1 MDFKK
6 SSIYLPVVLVIIIVL
21 FMYYKNDNNHFL
33 NNILHSHK
41 HKTTENFSTKQNLNI
56 IKNIPKYIESE
67 SESQNY
73 VESEHNLGECI
84 KKIRENKAE
93 NYNRMVN
100 TNQIMFDINEI
111 KEAKNNKNPNRSQKI
126 AALNCSYFDLDND
139 VLNKSILP
147 QENELFIT

>member
-1 MDFKK
+1 MI
-6 SSIYLPVVLVIIIVL
+6 IY
-21 FMYYKNDNNHFL
+21 FYKNDNKQFL
-33 NNILHSHK
+33 NNIIYSHK
-41 HKTTENFSTKQNLNI
+41 HKNTENFSTKQNLNI
-56 IKNIPKYIESE
+56 IKNIPKYIENKSE
-67 SESQNY
+67 NYVDSENY
-73 VESEHNLGECI
+73 VESENNLGECI

-111 KEAKNNKNPNRSQKI
+111 KEIKDNKNPNRSQKI

-139 VLNKSILP
+139 GLNKSILP